1 MRELRNKIIGLMAAA
16 LFIVL
21 VTVIGSLVIGYVKD
35 KGLIKFE
42 GSGSSSVNDTDYP
55 VSSGMEADLTGAF
68 SAADLSVLTKSLDSI
83 GITAV
88 QQDVDMVE
96 RVMRAEGATDKDF
109 ENGMFGGCAL
119 NITGTQGD
127 REAYIAVYLDRGNQ
141 RETLELTNRGDGSG
155 LEVSVRD
162 ASVLDEVLYGD
173 NKSASN

>member
-1 MRELRNKIIGLMAAA
+1 MAAA

-21 VTVIGSLVIGYVKD
+21 VTVIGALVIGYVKD

-42 GSGSSSVNDTDYP
+42 ERISSSVNDTDDP
-55 VSSGMEADLTGAF
+55 ESPKTEADLTGAF
-68 SAADLSVLTKSLDSI
+68 SAADISVLAKSLESI
-83 GITAV
+83 GITAL

-96 RVMRAEGATDKDF
+96 KVMRAEGATDKDF

-119 NITGTQGD
+119 NITGEQGE

-141 RETLELTNRGDGSG
+141 RETLVLTNRGDGSG

-173 NKSASN
+173 IKSASD